1 MTVSKAHNSSDWLV
15 NYKRLVPGSFDL
27 EEQTVRAT
35 YVILGAGA
43 LGSTKILLR
52 SKEKGLDI
60 SDELGK
66 GFSTNG
72 DVLGFSYNGD
82 EKTNSVG
89 IETKHVTGSH
99 SKEPPGPCITSVM
112 DFRKVIGG
120 DFKNHFV
127 IEDGTPPSILS
138 VPYAVRVLFAAKAI
152 GIEKYPPGDMLEK
165 VFQVRVV
172 RVILER
178 NCPQLA

>member
-15 NYKRLVPGSFDL
+15 NYKRLVPGRFDI

-52 SKEKGLDI
+52 SKEKGLDV
-60 SDELGK
+60 SDQLGK

-72 DVLGFSYNGD
+72 DALGFSYNG
-82 EKTNSVG
+82 EKKANSVG
-89 IETKHVTGSH
+89 IETKNVKRWQR
-99 SKEPPGPCITSVM
+99 KEPPGPCIASVM

-127 IEDGTPPSILS
+127 IEDGTPPSVLS
-138 VPYAVRVLFAAKAI
+138 VPYSVGVSFAAKAI
-152 GIEKYPPGDMLEK
+152 GIDKYPPGDMLEK
-165 VFQVRVV
+165 IFQVRIC
-172 RVILER
+172 RVM
-178 NCPQLA
+178 